1 MFSVAAAL
9 LGVVLSLLLVW
20 FVLERHKEQLEEE
33 WLGRLNALKEEWEQ
47 NLRQTK
53 EELEQKIRQKE
64 AKWQKMDEVE
74 WEWKKQMEAKQLEWE
89 QESARSFERDFSV
102 MVSAVSR
109 YITEPNAQRRKD
121 ALAAIEPV
129 RAVADGALATCLD
142 ELQSDITNDWGEAV
156 LEGAFNAAIQAK
168 RAQSQSKARTEK
180 AHGVR

>member
-129 RAVADGALATCLD
+129 RAVADGALDGGPARLD
-142 ELQSDITNDWGEAV
+142 RGEE
-156 LEGAFNAAIQAK
+156 EGDAAAGMEPDKAEDSEVSTVRDVIQIHPNAAMI
-168 RAQSQSKARTEK
+168 
-180 AHGVR
+180 